1 MTTINKKRS
10 TLSDAEKLLE
20 GESVEK
26 LIKMRLQKCTTI
38 LLMVQ
43 MQSTDYVQQKIE
55 WKW

>member
-43 MQSTDYVQQKIE
+43 MQSTDYIQQKIE
-55 WKW
+55 